1 MLNNRYLTAVS
12 HRRILVSVLGRQ
24 VMARVAG
31 RGPAILALHESPRSS
46 HSLLPLID
54 ALAHRYTVITL
65 DTPGYGESDALEPD
79 RPEAADFVAVI
90 GGVLDALQLRKVLL
104 YGTHTGAALAASF
117 ALAYP
122 SRVSA
127 LVLDG
132 FAAFDVEEQ
141 RDFTDRYLCPFEPSW
156 DGSHLAELWSR
167 VRDLYMWFPYH
178 HRDAAHR
185 LATEL
190 PSVSALYGTVRGFLA
205 SGSGYWR
212 GYRCAGAIDAPAAAR
227 ALRIPTLLT
236 ARPHDLIA
244 AHLQRISATEYVQVK
259 ALGPSLAE
267 WTQAIEAHFDGRDS
281 DSATMPT
288 GSGERVLM
296 QLGHGAMHFRRRQGR
311 GRPLIVIPDLPT
323 GAIDELSHSEREH
336 WVIDPPG
343 CGYSDPL
350 ASEGACLDEWL
361 KPVTRLLQELGIDSY
376 EVTGSGFGAVFA
388 RCLADVDRRAELG
401 VLQAEPIW
409 SATLSPAP
417 KERLLPKPWED
428 PDGGA
433 LFSSWYRLRDLRYYD
448 DIEQGIPRLR
458 RVSMVTEFN
467 TQRLYDAHKGLWLAP
482 ESSDLIA
489 VLQANCSK

>member
-1 MLNNRYLTAVS
+1 M
-12 HRRILVSVLGRQ
+12 
-24 VMARVAG
+24 AG

-288 GSGERVLM
+288 GSGERVLI

-311 GRPLIVIPDLPT
+311 GRPLIVIADLPT
-323 GAIDELSHSEREH
+323 GAIDE
-336 WVIDPPG
+336 
-343 CGYSDPL
+343 
-350 ASEGACLDEWL
+350 
-361 KPVTRLLQELGIDSY
+361 
-376 EVTGSGFGAVFA
+376 
-388 RCLADVDRRAELG
+388 
-401 VLQAEPIW
+401 
-409 SATLSPAP
+409 
-417 KERLLPKPWED
+417 
-428 PDGGA
+428 
-433 LFSSWYRLRDLRYYD
+433 
-448 DIEQGIPRLR
+448 
-458 RVSMVTEFN
+458 
-467 TQRLYDAHKGLWLAP
+467 
-482 ESSDLIA
+482 
-489 VLQANCSK
+489 